1 MQLTDRFVQLVR
13 QQLDSLGTA
22 GCLSHIVLY
31 AAQGQHHAA
40 ASLVMVDQWPASATP
55 LPAAQ
60 ADPSLQS
67 PSPERRWYPL
77 RDGNLLLGALRAER
91 LTDQPWSRDL
101 DQRLQASASA
111 MAQCLS
117 LDLERAQLVEQLQQQ
132 RLQLNL
138 MVHQL
143 RNPLAALRTYAQLLL
158 RRLGPDND
166 HRALVENLLKE
177 QGQLDRYV
185 SALDRIG
192 QPEMPVLNNTSTP
205 LLLPPVHPDQPP
217 ITLQNLL
224 APLAERAA
232 ATAALQGRPWH
243 GPEQWPTWMQ
253 QPRPGADAV
262 VAEILANLM
271 ENAFRYSPSGAALG
285 LLLLE
290 TGVCLWDGG
299 PPIPPDERE
308 RIFERGIRGSSS
320 QDRSGSGLGLA
331 LGRQLAEERGGTLV
345 LAKHPADVDPT
356 LPKQGNAFVI
366 TLPPRPTEGGS
377 TPAAPG

>member
-1 MQLTDRFVQLVR
+1 MQLTESFLQLVR
-13 QQLDSLGTA
+13 QQLESLGTA
-22 GCLSHIVLY
+22 GCLTQVVLY
-31 AAQGQHHAA
+31 AAQGQHNEA
-40 ASLVMVDQWPASATP
+40 ASLVMVDQWPASAPP

-60 ADPSLQS
+60 ADPTLRT
-67 PSPERRWYPL
+67 PCPERRWYPL
-77 RDGNLLLGALRAER
+77 RDGNVLLGALRAER
-91 LTDQPWSRDL
+91 LSDHLWSPDL

-117 LDLERAQLVEQLQQQ
+117 LDLERTRLLEQLEQQ
-132 RLQLNL
+132 RMQLNL

-158 RRLGPDND
+158 RRLGPESD
-166 HRALVENLLKE
+166 HRALVENLLQE

-192 QPEMPVLNNTSTP
+192 HPTTRLISNTSTP
-205 LLLPPVHPDQPP
+205 LLLPPVLPNQPP
-217 ITLQNLL
+217 INLQELL

-243 GPEQWPTWMQ
+243 GPEQWPGWMQ
-253 QPRPGADAV
+253 QPRPADDAV

-285 LLLLE
+285 LQLFDQGL
-290 TGVCLWDGG
+290 CLWDDG
-299 PPIPPDERE
+299 PPIPAEERE
-308 RIFERGIRGSSS
+308 RIFERGVRGTSS

-331 LGRQLAEERGGTLV
+331 LGRQLAEERGGTLT
-345 LAKHPADVDPT
+345 LASCPAELDPA
-356 LPKQGNAFVI
+356 LPDQGNAFVI
-366 TLPPRPTEGGS
+366 TLPPVPGEAAATPT
-377 TPAAPG
+377 APG